1 MTSAAAE
8 VGSLE
13 EQQKADEKIHSQPI
27 FYINERNGLAECQNA
42 AAEGNGTK
50 IHPATTNDVGQSAAD
65 CSPKGRSATICAG
78 DSHPQ
83 SQFTIARTKFAELIR
98 MRAPKSFRMARKG
111 SSTMDDPEMF
121 GSSANSQPEKDGFGW
136 ITGVLIRC
144 ILCIFGATL
153 FLRMS
158 WIAGQAGL
166 ILGGVVVLLSFL
178 VVVVTAISMSAI
190 ATNGEVKNGGCYYLI
205 SRSLGPE
212 FGGSIGLILYIANT
226 VNASMNCVGLAEAI
240 VRLLKQDYGF
250 HLTDGGINDVR
261 IYATCTCLLLQAI
274 IFIGTEFENK
284 TQLALMGTIWIC
296 IISHFVGTLLPLS
309 DIQRRRGVVGFS
321 FGVLLDNLWPDF
333 RADNTFITMFGV
345 YFPAMTGIMAGANMS
360 GDLKDPSKSIP
371 RGTFWAIAITTLTY
385 LWCMVITAL
394 TTVRDATGFSEPEL
408 HPTTHRYTVPSCRAN
423 DTCRFGLANDYDV
436 MTLQGAWAPLI
447 TVGIFST
454 TLSSASGCLIG
465 APRILQALCADKM
478 FPYMHP
484 FAKGYRKTNDPFR
497 AYFLTL
503 LIAISAI
510 MIGELNSIADLI
522 SNFFLAAF
530 AITNFACFDAS
541 AAKSPGFRPGFR
553 FYNKWLSLFG
563 SALCVLIMFVLHWP
577 TSLVTFFVFIVL
589 FVFIKHNKSHI
600 NWGTST
606 EANRY
611 RRALNSLLKISRTED
626 HVKNYRPQ
634 LLVLSG
640 NPVARQALVDF
651 AYCISNGRSLLLCGH
666 IVPHCSSVQATA
678 LIRTLNNQFTDWL
691 YEQHIK
697 GFYSAVAHQSLRAGV
712 QGLLQTV
719 GLGKMQPNI
728 LLIGYNSHW
737 LTQCAVSSTTD
748 NDDNSSGLH
757 WYKEYMGVI
766 ADAFE
771 ANMAV
776 CVFRN
781 ENDGLDHS
789 ALLSEEDQLF
799 VRLPDLLHSDRNSSL
814 TDDLNRGV
822 SAKKVRPRAKA
833 QQNSVLPTCSPSRA
847 ELSLPTLMDRLPSV
861 TAVFPSGTN
870 GNGSTEGMNG
880 TAKGSRRVSSGAYL
894 RKYDHFRTAGR
905 PSMSAKF
912 RTQIKGGF
920 VDVWWLYDDGGLVLL
935 LSHLLREHNT
945 YLPNA
950 KLRIFTI
957 CSKLNPDDVHQKLVE
972 MLKKF
977 RIHFASVHVISEDY
991 DEGKLYQ
998 ETIEEY
1004 QELMNTLNPG
1014 GTTDQAISQEIID
1027 KTQSKTMRYLR
1038 QRELLLEFS
1047 SASTVVLISMPFAT
1061 ANIVLSP
1068 VYGMWL
1074 ELLSRDMPP
1083 MLFVRGNRTS
1093 VITHTS

>member
-1 MTSAAAE
+1 MSAAQPISESNKKDSKAE
-8 VGSLE
+8 QSR
-13 EQQKADEKIHSQPI
+13 PI
-27 FYINERNGLAECQNA
+27 FYLKDTNGGPMCPI
-42 AAEGNGTK
+42 GVNGGK
-50 IHPATTNDVGQSAAD
+50 VHSAVEDGQSAEY
-65 CSPKGRSATICAG
+65 SPNARRATMSAG
-78 DSHPQ
+78 DSSQ
-83 SQFTIARTKFAELIR
+83 NQFTMARTKLAELIR
-98 MRAPKSFRMARKG
+98 MRARKSFRTARKA
-111 SSTMDDPEMF
+111 SAMDDPEMF
-121 GSSANSQPEKDGFGW
+121 GGSVTSQTEKDGFGW

-158 WIAGQAGL
+158 WVAGQAGL
-166 ILGGVVVLLSFL
+166 ILGTVVVLLSFL

-226 VNASMNCVGLAEAI
+226 VNASMNCVGLAEAM
-240 VRLLKQDYGF
+240 VRLLKDDYGIQ
-250 HLTDGGINDVR
+250 LIDGGINDIR
-261 IYATCTCLLLQAI
+261 IYAICTCLLLQAI

-284 TQLALMGTIWIC
+284 TQLALMGTIWVC
-296 IISHFVGTLLPLS
+296 IVSHFVGTLLPLS
-309 DIQRRRGVVGFS
+309 EVQRRRGVVGFS

-333 RADNTFITMFGV
+333 RGGNTFITMFGV

-360 GDLKDPSKSIP
+360 GDLKDPSKSTLRP
-371 RGTFWAIAITTLTY
+371 TLACMVVTAMTTL
-385 LWCMVITAL
+385 
-394 TTVRDATGFSEPEL
+394 RDATGYSEPEL
-408 HPTTHRYTVPSCRAN
+408 HPATHRYIPASCRAN
-423 DTCRFGLANDYDV
+423 LTCKFGLANDYDV

-447 TVGIFST
+447 TVGVFST

-465 APRILQALCADKM
+465 APRILQALCADKL

-484 FAKGYRKTNDPFR
+484 FAKGHRKTNDPFR
-497 AYFLTL
+497 AYILTL

-510 MIGELNSIADLI
+510 MIGELNLIADLI

-563 SALCVLIMFVLHWP
+563 SALCVLIMFVLNWP
-577 TSLVTFFVFIVL
+577 TSLVTFLVFFVL

-666 IVPHCSSVQATA
+666 IVPHRSSVQATA
-678 LIRTLNNQFTDWL
+678 LIRSLNNRFTDWL

-697 GFYSAVAHQSLRAGV
+697 GFYCAVAHQSLRDGV
-712 QGLLQTV
+712 QCLLQTV
-719 GLGKMQPNI
+719 GLGKMHPNI
-728 LLIGYNSHW
+728 LLIGFNSHW
-737 LTQCAVSSTTD
+737 LGQCDVSNRAGVGD
-748 NDDNSSGLH
+748 

-789 ALLSEEDQLF
+789 ALLSEEDKLF
-799 VRLPDLLHSDRNSSL
+799 VRLPDLLLSDRNSSL
-814 TDDLNRGV
+814 IDDLNRGV
-822 SAKKVRPRAKA
+822 GAKKVRPKAKA
-833 QQNSVLPTCSPSRA
+833 QQQSALSFSPSRA
-847 ELSLPTLMDRLPSV
+847 EFSAPTLIDRLPTTQCAAS
-861 TAVFPSGTN
+861 PSGDSTKAN
-870 GNGSTEGMNG
+870 GHTGGKKTA
-880 TAKGSRRVSSGAYL
+880 AKGPRKVSSGAYM
-894 RKYDHFRTAGR
+894 RKNEQFRSAAGR
-905 PSMSAKF
+905 HPMSAKF

-920 VDVWWLYDDGGLVLL
+920 VDVWWLHDDGGLALL
-935 LSHLLREHNT
+935 LSHLLKEHNT

-957 CSKLNPDDVHQKLVE
+957 CSKLDPDDVYHKLVE

-977 RIHFASVHVISEDY
+977 RIHFTSVHVISEDY
-991 DEGKLYQ
+991 DEEKLYQ

-1004 QELMNTLNPG
+1004 QELMNTLNPPG
-1014 GTTDQAISQEIID
+1014 KEQHEQAINQEMID
-1027 KTQSKTMRYLR
+1027 KTQWKTMRYLR

-1047 SASTVVLISMPFAT
+1047 SASSIVMISMPFT
-1061 ANIVLSP
+1061 SANVVLSP

-1093 VITHTS
+1093 VITYYS